1 MFLNFFSVYCAYIA
15 GLMKNNRTMK
25 IKEISADERPREKM
39 LAKGAGAM
47 SNAEL
52 LAILIGSGTQKENV
66 IEVANRLLAA
76 NGGKLSMI
84 AGMDAARMK
93 EISGIGSVRY
103 TAIAAAFELGKR
115 CCLEDPGIEKVPLTD
130 ASTVFKMMRPR
141 MSGLGHEEFWVILL
155 NRANYIIHK
164 EMISLGG
171 LSSTVVDPKLVV
183 RMALDKRASGL
194 IMVHNHP
201 SGNPRPGSNDIVE
214 TERMKKAANT
224 FDIALLDHIIIC
236 DDCYF
241 SFADDKVTM
250 AERKNL
256 LV

>member
-1 MFLNFFSVYCAYIA
+1 
-15 GLMKNNRTMK
+15 MK
-25 IKEISADERPREKM
+25 IKEICVDERPRDKM

-66 IEVANRLLAA
+66 LEVANRLLAA
-76 NGGKLSMI
+76 NEGKLSMI
-84 AGMDAARMK
+84 ADMDAGRMK
-93 EISGIGSVRY
+93 EIGGIGSVRY

-115 CCLEDPGIEKVPLTD
+115 CCLEDPGIEKIPLTD
-130 ASTVFKMMRPR
+130 ADIVFKMMLPR
-141 MSGLGHEEFWVILL
+141 LKGLDHEEFWIILL
-155 NRANYIIHK
+155 NRANFIIHK

-171 LSSTVVDPKLVV
+171 ISATIVDPRLVV
-183 RMALDKRASGL
+183 RMALDKRASAMV
-194 IMVHNHP
+194 MVHNHP
-201 SGNPRPGSNDIVE
+201 SGNPRPGHNDLTE

-224 FDIALLDHIIIC
+224 FDISLLDHIIIC

-241 SFADDKVTM
+241 SFADDRVTM

-256 LV
+256 QV

>member
-1 MFLNFFSVYCAYIA
+1 
-15 GLMKNNRTMK
+15 MK
-25 IKEISADERPREKM
+25 IKEICVDERPREKM
-39 LAKGAGAM
+39 LAKGADAM

-66 IEVANRLLAA
+66 LEVANRLLAE
-76 NGGKLSMI
+76 GKGKLSMI
-84 AGMDAARMK
+84 ADMDARRMK
-93 EISGIGSVRY
+93 EIGGIGSVRY
-103 TAIAAAFELGKR
+103 AAIAAAAFELGKR

-130 ASTVFKMMRPR
+130 AEIVYRMMLPR
-141 MSGLGHEEFWVILL
+141 LKGLDHEEFWVILL

-171 LSSTVVDPKLVV
+171 ISSTVVDSKLVV

-201 SGNPRPGSNDIVE
+201 SGNPRPGHNDLTE

-241 SFADDKVTM
+241 SFADDKVTV

-256 LV
+256 LL

>member
-1 MFLNFFSVYCAYIA
+1 
-15 GLMKNNRTMK
+15 MK
-25 IKEISADERPREKM
+25 IKEICVDERPREKM
-39 LAKGAGAM
+39 LAKGADAM

-66 IEVANRLLAA
+66 LEVANRLLAE
-76 NGGKLSMI
+76 GKGKLSMI
-84 AGMDAARMK
+84 ADMDARRMK
-93 EISGIGSVRY
+93 EIGGIGSCVRKLSSVIPICFVTISPTY
-103 TAIAAAFELGKR
+103 SFPGKR

-130 ASTVFKMMRPR
+130 AEIVYRMMLPR
-141 MSGLGHEEFWVILL
+141 LKGLDHEEFWVILL

-171 LSSTVVDPKLVV
+171 ISSTVVDSKLVV

-201 SGNPRPGSNDIVE
+201 SGNPRPGHNDLTE

-241 SFADDKVTM
+241 SFADDKVTV

-256 LV
+256 LL